1 MISKMKT
8 TKLFLALIMAMCMFA
23 TNASADKDKTTNL
36 LIGFT
41 PMAAKTM
48 TSIKYNAKGAPK
60 DEFTYNKEF
69 GITIGIERVINGMIV
84 LPELRYFRGSFK
96 KASLPSLGYAMP
108 YPFPYTE
115 YDDLNDFGFMQWLGV
130 TIGAKKR
137 VQVPLMVGIGLDY
150 LKGAPMNN
158 LFFNYGAKARVKIY
172 FTNKVGMF
180 LGGAYE
186 GGMSHS
192 NRGIPSGADSD
203 DKFNLKRKVPYG
215 EVGLTVTL

>member
-1 MISKMKT
+1 MKT

-115 YDDLNDFGFMQWLGV
+115 YDETCAGATDGGHRLGLLE
-130 TIGAKKR
+130 GR
-137 VQVPLMVGIGLDY
+137 S
-150 LKGAPMNN
+150 
-158 LFFNYGAKARVKIY
+158 
-172 FTNKVGMF
+172 
-180 LGGAYE
+180 YE
-186 GGMSHS
+186 
-192 NRGIPSGADSD
+192 
-203 DKFNLKRKVPYG
+203 
-215 EVGLTVTL
+215 